1 MRKFLSLFSCWLLL
15 SGSISQAPPTAFPD
29 TPTITENS
37 VGKARIGMPVARLQE
52 LYKGCTFTPVHLGE
66 FGFDDYGPQRNAVAV
81 SYNRQKL
88 FVFFPGG
95 KADKVA
101 GFFVLQPAYKTAAG
115 IHVGS
120 TSGQLKAA
128 LPAVRVG
135 PNELMIEME
144 IAAVKRVVRGEEQ
157 LPIVEYIFNKQGF
170 LGKNKDFVVP
180 SEIAVLNAKISWI
193 QVFPNP

>member
-1 MRKFLSLFSCWLLL
+1 MLKFLLLLGCWLVA
-15 SGSISQAPPTAFPD
+15 SGSIRQSPPTAFPD

-37 VGKARIGMPVARLQE
+37 VGKARIGMAVTKLKE
-52 LYKGCTFTPVHLGE
+52 LYKGCTFTSVHLGQ
-66 FGFDDYGPQRNAVAV
+66 FGFDDYGSKLNAIAV
-81 SYNRQKL
+81 SYNRQRL

-95 KADKVA
+95 QANKVA
-101 GFFVLQPAYKTAAG
+101 GFFVFHPAYKTATG

-135 PNELMIEME
+135 PSELMIEME
-144 IAAVKRVVRGEEQ
+144 IAAVERGEEQ
-157 LPIVEYIFNKQGF
+157 LPIVEYIFYKQGF
-170 LGKNKDFVVP
+170 LGKNKDSIVS
-180 SEIAVLNAKISWI
+180 SEIAVFNAKISWI